1 MKLFGSVVSPK
12 PPSGPKKVR
21 TRFQTM
27 PVLASQVEDAKEMN
41 EKKSLESEKKLNC
54 SLPIDAASRSRS
66 SNAEND
72 SDDDDNKVLSVKD
85 RLNKINNLVKKNAST
100 SNIHDEENKV
110 KRELGVP
117 FFIFKCLCS
126 FGKGLLCLYVIV
138 GSTYLYVKHIICKV
152 YLYAQYLQSILSNI
166 MYLIIKYSLLD
177 ISSLLI

>member
-21 TRFQTM
+21 NRFQTM
-27 PVLASQVEDAKEMN
+27 PVLASQVEDAKELN

-54 SLPIDAASRSRS
+54 SLPIDVASRSRP
-66 SNAEND
+66 SNTEND

-100 SNIHDEENKV
+100 SNICDEENKI

-117 FFIFKCLCS
+117 FLFLNVCI
-126 FGKGLLCLYVIV
+126 GLEKVNYCLYVFE
-138 GSTYLYVKHIICKV
+138 STHLYTKHII
-152 YLYAQYLQSILSNI
+152 
-166 MYLIIKYSLLD
+166 
-177 ISSLLI
+177 